1 MNFRIDWID
10 GAPEDFEP
18 GMMVEV
24 IGKLTGMPIRIL
36 VGHISPH
43 GAVINTTDT
52 GFAVSDVIRYGYL
65 IKPHELDWIADM
77 AQRHGKG
84 RPQE

>member
-10 GAPEDFEP
+10 GRPAEAVRGMLIQFEP
-18 GMMVEV
+18 CY
-24 IGKLTGMPIRIL
+24 GKGLFL
-36 VGHISPH
+36 VGDDS
-43 GAVINTTDT
+43 TLTDEDLDY
-52 GFAVSDVIRYGYL
+52 VVRYGYL
-65 IKPHELDWIADM
+65 AQPHELDWIADM

>member
-10 GAPEDFEP
+10 GAPEKLEP
-18 GMMVEV
+18 GMV
-24 IGKLTGMPIRIL
+24 IQDELNRVRVVGDLTEDGYANYDDFSEPYIARWGWL
-36 VGHISPH
+36 VQ
-43 GAVINTTDT
+43 
-52 GFAVSDVIRYGYL
+52 
-65 IKPHELDWIADM
+65 PHELDWIADM